1 MAELLGCP
9 FCGGEPEL
17 TEPDQ
22 RIYFWVECTQCHAKS
37 TIYCGGHGATPDE
50 AIAAWNRRAP
60 AGLEPAIR
68 KLEWIDNGNG
78 GRVETIVGL
87 YRIRHDGDEPDE
99 WSWDRGGRLGGFYR
113 SEDTARAAAQADFDA
128 RIRAALVPAV
138 AEPLNEPYAWLVEN
152 PENGNCILWSRS
164 HTDID
169 RANVTYPYATVTP
182 VYAAPIPAAAIDDE
196 TIASAFR
203 AAKAVHIPN
212 GIEVVL
218 MDTERMRAA
227 LTTTLY
233 AHPPERERRL
243 REAAS
248 SGADNARKLL
258 SEQDRVTTPP
268 VAPGPK
274 SAIVNYDH
282 LTELVVAARMVAF
295 EDRSA
300 DALRRLD
307 KASEAFASIIR
318 WDDEP
323 LSEAP

>member
-1 MAELLGCP
+1 MNMANEQKDRRP
-9 FCGGEPEL
+9 TPAPVAEP
-17 TEPDQ
+17 
-22 RIYFWVECTQCHAKS
+22 
-37 TIYCGGHGATPDE
+37 G
-50 AIAAWNRRAP
+50 
-60 AGLEPAIR
+60 EPAIDR
-68 KLEWIDNGNG
+68 IFNKWCRSDHMQQHAGEMTAQERRSVVAVL
-78 GRVETIVGL
+78 RAVEAEVA
-87 YRIRHDGDEPDE
+87 RA
-99 WSWDRGGRLGGFYR
+99 YR
-113 SEDTARAAAQADFDA
+113 S
-128 RIRAALVPAV
+128 ALVPAV
-138 AEPLNEPYAWLVEN
+138 GEAVKPYAWIVEE
-152 PENGNCILWSRS
+152 PENGNCILWSRARA
-164 HTDID
+164 DID
-169 RANVTYPYATVTP
+169 RAKVTYPYATVTP
-182 VYAAPIPAAAIDDE
+182 VYAAPIPAAAAIDDE
-196 TIASAFR
+196 TIASAFL

-233 AHPPERERRL
+233 AHPSERERRL

-248 SGADNARKLL
+248 SGADNAQKLL